1 MVKQVQLVMLIPVI
15 QTISERCRFMSIV
28 TFEAIVCGIVVL
40 GCIISCLS

>member
-1 MVKQVQLVMLIPVI
+1 MVKQVQLVMLIPV